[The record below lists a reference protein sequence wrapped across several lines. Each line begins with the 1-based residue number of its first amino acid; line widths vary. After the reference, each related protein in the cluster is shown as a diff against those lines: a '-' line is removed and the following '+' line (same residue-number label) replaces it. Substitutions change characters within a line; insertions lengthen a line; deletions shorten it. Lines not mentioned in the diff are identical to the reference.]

1 MPSLESKTFPDTIGQ
16 LSNRPK
22 LQATWIGHS
31 TVLLRIGDFNLL
43 TDPVFGKRCG
53 LYLGAAN
60 LGPKRLSPPAVT
72 LNHLPKIDLILLS
85 HAHMDHFDIPS
96 LRALESKAT
105 RVVTATRTSD
115 LLRVRRYAHV
125 SELGWGD
132 SMRIGPL
139 HIRAFQVK
147 HWGARKITDVWRGFN
162 GYTIE
167 SEGVRVLFAGDTA
180 MTDSFRKLRSSK
192 AFDLSIFPIGA
203 YDPWIANHCNP
214 EQAWRMG
221 SEAGATAWMPVHH
234 KTFPLGREPFNEPIE
249 RFLAA
254 AGPDASSVLT
264 RNIGDSLR
272 ID

>member
-1 MPSLESKTFPDTIGQ
+1 MRT
-16 LSNRPK
+16 K

-31 TVLLRIGDFNLL
+31 TVLMRIGGFHLL

-60 LGPKRLSPPAVT
+60 FGPKRLSPPAMS
-72 LNHLPKIDLILLS
+72 LSHLPRIDLILLS

-96 LRALESKAT
+96 LRALESKST
-105 RVVTATRTSD
+105 QVVTATRTSD

-125 SELGWGD
+125 TELGWGE
-132 SMRIGPL
+132 SAQIGPL
-139 HIRAFQVK
+139 RIQAIPVK

-167 SEGVRVLFAGDTA
+167 GEGMRVLFGGDTA
-180 MTDSFRKLRSSK
+180 MTDSFRKLRTSR
-192 AFDLSIFPIGA
+192 AFDLAIFPIGA

-221 SEAGATAWMPVHH
+221 TDAGANAWMPVHH
-234 KTFPLGREPFNEPIE
+234 KTFPLGREPVGEPIE
-249 RFLAA
+249 RFLNA
-254 AGPDASSVLT
+254 AGADSSSVLT
-264 RNIGDSLR
+264 RNIGDSFSL
-272 ID
+272 D